1 MRPVAGR
8 RSTAGHEAAHV
19 PSAANT
25 RARHPDIVKRSF
37 HV

>member
-8 RSTAGHEAAHV
+8 RSTAGHEAAYV
-19 PSAANT
+19 PPAAKT
-25 RARHPDIVKRSF
+25 RARRPDIVKRSF